1 MPLDMPMGQCPEGS
15 EFSPAT
21 GRCVPT
27 SAGML
32 ARRMQEL
39 KAALRAGD
47 NAGTGVGGGESL
59 APPGSTPFGDTG
71 GGGLRGDADPTGG
84 KKYRIPRNEG
94 ESFDS
99 YRKRLD
105 SSK

>member
-1 MPLDMPMGQCPEGS
+1 MPLDMPMGDCPEGT
-15 EFSPAT
+15 EFSPT
-21 GRCVPT
+21 LGRCVPT

-32 ARRMQEL
+32 ARRMFEL
-39 KAALRAGD
+39 KSALRAGEG
-47 NAGTGVGGGESL
+47 AGTGVGGGEPL
-59 APPGSTPFGDTG
+59 APPGSTPFAQPS
-71 GGGLRGDADPTGG
+71 GLRPDADPTGG